1 MISTRLSRL
10 LRMVSLLQGHR
21 AYNADEIA
29 MELGVSRRTVF
40 RDLQMLEASRI
51 PCFYHAEHKGYR
63 IPEHFFFPAINL
75 TLGEALAML
84 LLTGRAKQGDSLPL
98 LTQGTQ
104 AAAKIESVLPAKL
117 RKEIGSMMPQLSV
130 RSAPK
135 DDASGSETHF
145 SELAN
150 AIRLRTQCRMRYDSF
165 FEGKVIQR
173 RVYPL
178 RLVFQHRA
186 WYVLA
191 YTPKD
196 RDTRTYKLSRIQ
208 SLDLLDKR
216 FSDAYDD
223 TLATHFGQAWAMIP
237 EGTVSHIQLH
247 FSPKV
252 AGNVAEVIWHES
264 QRVQW
269 NDDGSL
275 EFHVDV
281 DGVREISWWIMG
293 YGDQCR
299 VVEPPE
305 LVELVAGAARR
316 MAALYE

>member
-1 MISTRLSRL
+1 
-10 LRMVSLLQGHR
+10 MVSLLQGHR
-21 AYNADEIA
+21 AYNAAEIA
-29 MELGVSRRTVF
+29 IELDVSRRTVF
-40 RDLQMLEASRI
+40 RDLKMLEASRI
-51 PCFYHAEHKGYR
+51 PCFYHTEHKGYR

-98 LTQGTQ
+98 LAQGAQ

-117 RKEIGSMMPQLSV
+117 RKEIGGMMPHFSI
-130 RSAPK
+130 RRAPK
-135 DDASGSETHF
+135 DHTPGSESHF
-145 SELAN
+145 SELTHATRHR
-150 AIRLRTQCRMRYDSF
+150 IQCTIRYDSF

-208 SLDLLDKR
+208 SLELLEKR
-216 FSDAYDD
+216 FSDAYDE
-223 TLATHFGQAWAMIP
+223 TLANHFGQAWAMIP
-237 EGTVSHIQLH
+237 EGKVSHIQLH
-247 FSPKV
+247 FEAKV

-264 QRVQW
+264 QRVEW

-281 DGVREISWWIMG
+281 DGVRDISWWILG

-299 VVEPPE
+299 VVEPPA